1 MKMTKEAMN
10 TENRPG
16 AYRAMALAENTRR
29 AYRKGWACFLDYC
42 RRVEIPDPFTASP
55 DTVAGFLIFL
65 ATQRSPKSGQ
75 VLSMATVVLYASA
88 ITKQFSSAGVSSPT
102 HHPTVTA
109 TLRGLTR
116 LRGTAPRRV
125 MALREDHIEAMLAQC
140 AKTLIGI
147 RDAAILALG
156 FAAALRRSEICAL
169 RVSDIRIFVSRGEG
183 SKRMFL
189 TVRRSKTDQ
198 MGKGHRIAVPEGK
211 MIRPIQRL
219 ETWLSESGISR
230 GPLFRSMKRGGRVQ
244 GKPLHHSDIP
254 RLLKHY
260 ASQIGLDP
268 KLVSGHSLRAGFVT
282 SAAAHRARLDKIMEV
297 TRHRNP
303 ASVMKYVRDA
313 DAFSDHAGEMFL

>member
-1 MKMTKEAMN
+1 MAGDAMRD
-10 TENRPG
+10 ENWANHFSMLG
-16 AYRAMALAENTRR
+16 LADNTRR
-29 AYRKGWACFLDYC
+29 AYRKGWACFTDYC
-42 RRVEIPDPFTASP
+42 RRAEIPDPFAASP
-55 DTVAGFLIFL
+55 DTVASFLILL

-75 VLSMATVVLYASA
+75 ILSMGTVTLYASA
-88 ITKQFSSAGVSSPT
+88 IAKQFSCARISSPT

-109 TLRGLTR
+109 TLRGLAR
-116 LRGTAPRRV
+116 LKGTAPRRV
-125 MALREDHIEAMLAQC
+125 MALREDHIQAMLDQC
-140 AKTLIGI
+140 AETLIGI

-169 RVSDIRIFVSRGEG
+169 RVSDIHIFVPQDEG

-198 MGKGHRIAVPEGK
+198 LGKGHRIAVPEGTV
-211 MIRPIQRL
+211 IRPIRRL
-219 ETWLSESGISR
+219 EIWLSESEINR

-244 GKPLHHSDIP
+244 GTPLHPSDIP

-282 SAAAHRARLDKIMEV
+282 SAAAHHARLDKIMEV
-297 TRHRNP
+297 TRHRR
-303 ASVMKYVRDA
+303 ASSVMKYVRDA

>member
-1 MKMTKEAMN
+1 MTRETINAN
-10 TENRPG
+10 TQAGIFRVL
-16 AYRAMALAENTRR
+16 ALAENTRR
-29 AYRKGWACFLDYC
+29 AYRKGWACFTDYC
-42 RRVEIPDPFTASP
+42 RRAKISDPFTASP
-55 DTVAGFLIFL
+55 DTVASFLISL

-75 VLSMATVVLYASA
+75 VLSMGTVALYASA

-102 HHPTVTA
+102 HHPTVTT
-109 TLRGLTR
+109 TLRGLAR
-116 LRGTAPRRV
+116 LKGTAPRRV
-125 MALREDHIEAMLAQC
+125 MALREDHIETMLAQC
-140 AKTLIGI
+140 AETLIGT

-169 RVSDIRIFVSRGEG
+169 RVSDIRIFVPQDEG

-211 MIRPIQRL
+211 VIRPIRRL
-219 ETWLSESGISR
+219 EMWLSESGISR

-282 SAAAHRARLDKIMEV
+282 SAAAHHARLDKIMEV
-297 TRHRNP
+297 TRHRN
-303 ASVMKYVRDA
+303 ASSVMKYVRDA